1 MKQRSH
7 STPNTEALLGLP
19 LFSDCP
25 TDDLLGLLEHAE
37 LVTLPAATIV
47 ERAGTPV
54 RQFIGIVDGHLH
66 GDDTMG
72 RSFVLGPG
80 DHIGAEELFNDES
93 HGATY
98 TDIDG
103 SDDRRSLR
111 PDVPRGPH
119 DPSPA
124 SSRCGVAPRRS
135 DAELAF
141 AVAG

>member
-7 STPNTEALLGLP
+7 STPNIEALLGLP

-25 TDDLLGLLEHAE
+25 TDDLFGLLEHAE
-37 LVTLPAATIV
+37 LVTLPAGTIV

-54 RQFIGIVDGHLH
+54 RQFIGIVDGHLQV
-66 GDDTMG
+66 DDTMG

-98 TDIDG
+98 TTSTAATIVAVFG
-103 SDDRRSLR
+103 PTFRAATRSI
-111 PDVPRGPH
+111 PGVVARG
-119 DPSPA
+119 
-124 SSRCGVAPRRS
+124 VVPRRS

-141 AVAG
+141 A